1 MSESTVEFFELLAD
15 TSVFNSAFNKAKA
28 SAIEF
33 AGSFKATSASVEAD
47 ANRMGL
53 SIERMNRAI
62 ATGELSRASANAQIA
77 SRLQFYGAPGGS
89 AAAGTAATDMERASA
104 GGAGGLALAAGA
116 KMAAFALLALAGAA
130 AGVLAMTQREVE
142 AYAAFS
148 SEILRNSE
156 AIGINT
162 ADMQTW
168 DKIAKVVGI
177 DQQSMTLD
185 FERFAKNLNEGAPAL
200 KAAGVTL
207 QDLGITTTNVGT
219 AILQL
224 ADYFHTHSD
233 QAQKAAIASALFGRS
248 GAELIPILDQGSA
261 AVAQYKSQL
270 ESMGVI
276 LSQSQLVQGAQAQAA
291 ITNLTT
297 AFETAKSELVGA
309 ALPGFTVFF
318 QTLSVVLQN
327 NAATWVAVGQT
338 IGNVVMFIAGLVAGI
353 AGVDIKTM
361 LAAPTDAGAAYQGL
375 GAGAAGAASGMDQ
388 AAQSAAAATAAI
400 DDQIR
405 ALNDQKRAED
415 DLLDTQKQALQAQLD
430 TLHDVTDSR
439 RRQGE
444 DIVTYERRL
453 AELHLEDQIKAI
465 DTQKTNYD
473 RGVAG
478 QIAALNDQKAAVKG
492 AAGAMA
498 ADLSGGM
505 ATGMAGLNANLATGM
520 TAAQQKIL
528 DSAHKIGQEIA
539 GIFSDNP
546 GTQKKAAEHLGELL
560 GQALGDGIKGGLLN
574 WIGRQLVSTIE
585 SGGPMGL
592 GSQVMSG
599 VFRGMWDQLSGHAA
613 GYFGS
618 TEHIARISEGG
629 STEVILPLGDRSRSL
644 ALMEESGMASLARNA
659 GGGSGAGGQVP
670 SVVINFNGPVADELV
685 ANRVISRMDNEMR
698 RRGYSAV
705 RGFGTN

>member
-1 MSESTVEFFELLAD
+1 
-15 TSVFNSAFNKAKA
+15 
-28 SAIEF
+28 
-33 AGSFKATSASVEAD
+33 
-47 ANRMGL
+47 
-53 SIERMNRAI
+53 
-62 ATGELSRASANAQIA
+62 
-77 SRLQFYGAPGGS
+77 
-89 AAAGTAATDMERASA
+89 
-104 GGAGGLALAAGA
+104 
-116 KMAAFALLALAGAA
+116 MAAFALLALQALPPGPAA
-130 AGVLAMTQREVE
+130 TQHDVE

-148 SEILRNSE
+148 AEILRNSQ

-168 DKIAKVVGI
+168 DKIAQVVGL

-185 FERFAKNLNEGAPAL
+185 FERFSKNLADGAPAL
-200 KAAGVTL
+200 KATGVTL
-207 QDLGITTTNVGT
+207 NDLGITTTDVGQ

-233 QAQKAAIASALFGRS
+233 QAQKAAIATALFGRS
-248 GAELIPILDQGSA
+248 GTELIPILDQGSA
-261 AVAQYKSQL
+261 AVSQYKSQL

-276 LSQSQLVQGAQAQAA
+276 LSNSQLMQGAQAQAA

-318 QTLSVVLQN
+318 QTLSVILQN
-327 NAATWVAVGQT
+327 NAATWVAIGQT

-353 AGVDIKTM
+353 AGVDIKAM

-430 TLHDVTDSR
+430 TLTDVTDSR

-453 AELHLEDQIKAI
+453 EQLKLNDQIKAI

-473 RGVAG
+473 RGVTD
-478 QIAALNDQKAAVKG
+478 QVAALNDQKANVKS

-498 ADLSGGM
+498 ADLTAGM
-505 ATGMAGLNANLATGM
+505 GAGMVGLNQSLSTGMSK
-520 TAAQQKIL
+520 AQQKLL
-528 DSAHKIGQEIA
+528 DTAHQMGQDIRD
-539 GIFSDNP
+539 IFSGDS
-546 GTQKKAAEHLGELL
+546 GKTATAAEHLGEIL
-560 GQALGDGIKGGLLN
+560 GRALGAGIQAGLLN
-574 WIGRQLVSTIE
+574 WIGRQLVNTAE
-585 SGGPMGL
+585 SGGIL
-592 GSQVMSG
+592 GVGGQIMSG
-599 VFRGMWDQLSGHAA
+599 VFTGMWDQLSGHAS
-613 GYFGS
+613 GYYGS

-629 STEVILPLGDRSRSL
+629 STEVVLPVGDRSRSL
-644 ALMEESGMASLARNA
+644 ALMEQSGMASLARSA
-659 GGGSGAGGQVP
+659 GGGGISGGGGGI
-670 SVVINFNGPVADELV
+670 VVHFHGPVADELV
-685 ANRVISRMDNEMR
+685 ANRVIAAIDKEARQRGLHFKGVSARCTTARCTPYSTAWPPAFR
-698 RRGYSAV
+698 R
-705 RGFGTN
+705 

>member
-1 MSESTVEFFELLAD
+1 MSENTVEFFELLAD
-15 TSVFNSAFNKAKA
+15 TSVFQSAFSKAKA
-28 SAIEF
+28 SAVEF
-33 AGSFKATSASVEAD
+33 AGTYKASAASVIAD
-47 ANRMGL
+47 ADKMGL
-53 SIERMNRAI
+53 SLQRAV

-77 SRLQFYGAPGGS
+77 SRLRFYGAPGGS
-89 AAAGTAATDMERASA
+89 AAAGTAASDMERAGAA

-116 KMAAFALLALAGAA
+116 QMAAFALLALAGAA
-130 AGVLAMTQREVE
+130 AGVLAMTQRDVE

-156 AIGINT
+156 AIGMNT
-162 ADMQTW
+162 ADLQTW
-168 DKIAKVVGI
+168 DKIAQVVGI

-185 FERFAKNLNEGAPAL
+185 FERFAKNLNDGAPAL
-200 KAAGVTL
+200 KAAGTSLKDIGVTSS
-207 QDLGITTTNVGT
+207 DVGT
-219 AILQL
+219 AILQV
-224 ADYFHTHSD
+224 ADYFHTHTD
-233 QAQKAAIASALFGRS
+233 QAQKAAIAMALFGRS

-276 LSQSQLVQGAQAQAA
+276 LSQSQLMHGAQAQAA

-297 AFETAKSELVGA
+297 AFETAKSELVGS

-318 QTLSVVLQN
+318 QTLSVILQN
-327 NAATWVAVGQT
+327 NAATWVAIGQT
-338 IGNVVMFIAGLVAGI
+338 IGNVVMFISGLVAGI
-353 AGVDIKTM
+353 AGVDIKSM

-388 AAQSAAAATAAI
+388 AARSAAAATAAI

-453 AELHLEDQIKAI
+453 AELHLSDQIKAI

-473 RGVAG
+473 RGVAD
-478 QIAALNDQKAAVKG
+478 QIAALNNQKANVKS

-505 ATGMAGLNANLATGM
+505 AAGMVGLNANLATGM
-520 TAAQQKIL
+520 TAAQKKL
-528 DSAHKIGQEIA
+528 LETAHQMGETIK
-539 GIFSDNP
+539 GIFSGDP
-546 GTQKKAAEHLGELL
+546 ATQTKAAEHLGELL
-560 GQALGDGIKGGLLN
+560 GRALGDGIRAGLLN
-574 WIGRQLVSTIE
+574 WIGRQLVNTVE
-585 SGGPMGL
+585 SGGALGL

-599 VFRGMWDQLSGHAA
+599 VFTGMWDQLSGHAA
-613 GYFGS
+613 GYYGS
-618 TEHIARISEGG
+618 TEHLARISEGG
-629 STEVILPLGDRSRSL
+629 STEVVLPVGDRSRSL
-644 ALMEESGMASLARNA
+644 ALMEQSGMASLARSA
-659 GGGSGAGGQVP
+659 GGGSGGAGQAP
-670 SVVINFNGPVADELV
+670 AVVVNFNGPVADELV
-685 ANRVISRMDNEMR
+685 AGRVMRQLDKEMR
-698 RRGYSAV
+698 KRGYSAA
-705 RGFGTN
+705 RGFGTT